1 MMNSLVRIFTLGA
14 AFAGFMLT
22 QVDLQASPIMYTLS
36 GTFVE
41 ATSGS
46 DPFQLQG
53 QSFTVTTTLDTT
65 AVPVSTTATS
75 DTFVSAAQFN
85 STFPLVGN
93 ISLTDPNAQI
103 TLDTAGTISVALA
116 ISALGQNIPVI
127 ANINIALSSPLPTPL
142 VTSSVTGSAT
152 YGSGE
157 LATTLS
163 LTGTLSTNPAGTPGG
178 GGEVPEP
185 ATVVL
190 AGGGLLALALARK
203 SR

>member
-1 MMNSLVRIFTLGA
+1 MMNSLVRIVTFGA
-14 AFAGFMLT
+14 AFAGFMFT
-22 QVDLQASPIMYTLS
+22 QAQLQASPIIYTLT

-53 QSFTVTTTLDTT
+53 QNFTVTTTLDTT

-178 GGEVPEP
+178 PEVPEP

-203 SR
+203 RR